1 MMCILGSEEF
11 VGNFLQRQLRLDLG
25 ESEAITLADTM
36 NADLIIIDERKSR
49 SIAKDVG
56 LRVTGTLGILV
67 EAKRQGF
74 IKELDRKS
82 TRLNSSHVSISYAV
96 FCLKKKRIVKR
107 QRI

>member
-1 MMCILGSEEF
+1 M
-11 VGNFLQRQLRLDLG
+11 G

-74 IKELDRKS
+74 IKELKPLLDKLMENGIRISRK
-82 TRLNSSHVSISYAV
+82 LYLDILDLVNE
-96 FCLKKKRIVKR
+96 
-107 QRI
+107 Q

>member
-74 IKELDRKS
+74 IKELKPLLDKLMENGIRISRK
-82 TRLNSSHVSISYAV
+82 LYLDILDLVNE
-96 FCLKKKRIVKR
+96 
-107 QRI
+107 Q

>member
-1 MMCILGSEEF
+1 
-11 VGNFLQRQLRLDLG
+11 LG

-74 IKELDRKS
+74 IKELKPLLDKLMENGIRISRK
-82 TRLNSSHVSISYAV
+82 LYLDILDLVNE
-96 FCLKKKRIVKR
+96 
-107 QRI
+107 Q